1 MFRES
6 AGLCIWQL
14 HLRGMLKKRGG
25 RGNWIPLQLDSV
37 ATWTLESRLPPRARR
52 PKVPQDASSR
62 DAPGALAGGG
72 DLAAIRRGLNL
83 E

>member
-25 RGNWIPLQLDSV
+25 RGNWIPLPRGPWNRDCPHEPDGLKFHKMQAAETLPAPLRGAEIWPLSV
-37 ATWTLESRLPPRARR
+37 EA
-52 PKVPQDASSR
+52 
-62 DAPGALAGGG
+62 
-72 DLAAIRRGLNL
+72 
-83 E
+83 